1 MKFQRLFVLLKVNG
15 KNILLLNQIIQLLLQ
30 ITGRFDLNAASF
42 RCLNINCKYHKEPVL
57 ASMRDYV
64 LTGLWPGS
72 PTRSCTLFSKSVLI
86 KWFHL
91 KHKTPS
97 TAAMKYI
104 EVLKKMS
111 LESGRVGPIVILYDI
126 LNKVFLLMKCFYSE
140 WYNQTRNV

>member
-1 MKFQRLFVLLKVNG
+1 VKFPRLFVLLKVNG
-15 KNILLLNQIIQLLLQ
+15 KNILLLNKIIQLLLQ

-42 RCLNINCKYHKEPVL
+42 RCLNINCKYNKEPVL

-97 TAAMKYI
+97 TAPMKYI